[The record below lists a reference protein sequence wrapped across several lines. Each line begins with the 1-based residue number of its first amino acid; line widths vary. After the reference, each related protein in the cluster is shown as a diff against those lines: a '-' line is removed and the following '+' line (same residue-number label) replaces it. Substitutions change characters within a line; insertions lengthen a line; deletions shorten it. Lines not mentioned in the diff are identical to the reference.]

1 MYLVSGVKMNVVHP
15 TSTAHRMTSLLRVH
29 IHTVLC
35 KVCDNLLQGGDG
47 MRDMGGDGMRDKGG
61 DNVCVVGA
69 LATGANVRSGGGGSG
84 AESVAGGL
92 T

>member
-1 MYLVSGVKMNVVHP
+1 MNVVHP

-61 DNVCVVGA
+61 DNACVVDVGA
-69 LATGANVRSGGGGSG
+69 LAAGRGGSG